1 MSQGGFHRR
10 GPSCEQV
17 LPVILGVYDWC
28 SDTYC
33 IRYKRNSARPGQGR
47 GDGDGGGGGLPHAEF
62 CHDCFG
68 RKIGDTTSV
77 SDERGETA
85 RAVGRYN
92 EEIGITAEE
101 SVQRRGAERT
111 VDFLGKAS

>member
-1 MSQGGFHRR
+1 MQRYLLYTIQA
-10 GPSCEQV
+10 E
-17 LPVILGVYDWC
+17 LG
-28 SDTYC
+28 
-33 IRYKRNSARPGQGR
+33 SAGSGARGR
-47 GDGDGGGGGLPHAEF
+47 GRRGGGLPHAEF